1 MKSIFEIENRL
12 DITKEFSKFI
22 EVFHEDTNAVLVR
35 EDYYTST
42 YTTFINAIENIVF
55 LKWKYRDTFLDVDEY
70 LEHIGI
76 KGNSIDYLKLYI
88 DEETFLRY
96 IEFIF
101 NMIVLLDN
109 EKSVTIQPL
118 TMAAIENIPI
128 ILEKMNYKIEK
139 VDEEKYIITKR
150 NADVDSVLTKVPEN
164 IASLLLEYNDF
175 RIQNDIGAK
184 KKILKDIDL
193 YIEKHKEIKEQT
205 DSELY
210 NSIGMVVNKMGVNH
224 PIKEEPFKSFKETEL
239 MEWYDKCFLMMIL
252 AIRTVEV
259 NKIKNERKELINKD

>member
-12 DITKEFSKFI
+12 NIPKEFSKFI

-118 TMAAIENIPI
+118 TEAAIENIPI

-139 VDEEKYIITKR
+139 IDEEKYIITKR
-150 NADVDSVLTKVPEN
+150 NADVDSVLTEVPEN
-164 IASLLLEYNDF
+164 IASILLEYNDF
-175 RIQNDIGAK
+175 RIKDNIEEK
-184 KKILKDIDL
+184 KKILKKLDL
-193 YIEKHKEIKEQT
+193 YIEKKINVKSF
-205 DSELY
+205 DRGLDD
-210 NSIGMVVNKMGVNH
+210 SIGMVVNKMGVNH

-239 MEWYDKCFLMMIL
+239 IEWYDKCFLMML
-252 AIRTVEV
+252 HAIRTVDI